1 MTPTERITA
10 EIIIGARIWWAPIGA
25 NLDDAGELKV
35 SDTAH
40 PELPESYANP
50 GQWVSLGK
58 IREAKV
64 QTDYKTS
71 DVEGVGDLGIFTIT
85 EMKLAQKRKVQFS
98 TNDITPEAYQMT
110 FGLLETP
117 EDGKTQTVFASGND
131 TLEGWLAMELTD
143 AYRSKTGLARF
154 VVRAKLTMQNP
165 LEAKSDPALASY
177 EASIMQN
184 ALAEFETL
192 DLNKAAE

>member
-1 MTPTERITA
+1 M
-10 EIIIGARIWWAPIGA
+10 IIGARIWWAPIGGKLNA
-25 NLDDAGELKV
+25 EGDLKV

-71 DVEGVGDLGIFTIT
+71 DVEGVGDMGTFVIT
-85 EMKLAQKRKVQFS
+85 EMKQAQKRKVIFS
-98 TNDITPEAYQMT
+98 TNDVTPEAWQMT
-110 FGLLETP
+110 FGLTEAP
-117 EDGKTQTVFASGND
+117 EDGKTQAVFASGND
-131 TLEGWLAMELTD
+131 TLEGWLAMEMTD
-143 AYRSKTGLARF
+143 AYRAKTGLARF
-154 VVRAKLTMQNP
+154 ATRVKLGLQNP

-192 DLNKAAE
+192 ALNKPAE